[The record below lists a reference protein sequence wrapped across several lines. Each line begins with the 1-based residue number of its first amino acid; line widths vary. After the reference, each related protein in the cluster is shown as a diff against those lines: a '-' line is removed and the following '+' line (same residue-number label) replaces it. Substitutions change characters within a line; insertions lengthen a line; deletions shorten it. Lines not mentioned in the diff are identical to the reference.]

1 MSRASPKGAVMVLTA
16 AVFATGFSGLMAE
29 YSVSTV
35 VGYLTGNTIAA
46 YSILIGV
53 FMASMGVGA
62 FASERLEEGS
72 ELRRYLIV
80 ETALSVVIAASTI
93 CITRAAVYDLTWPAA
108 LAIAVVIGTLIGFEI
123 PLLLRFNDQR
133 RVLLKKNVAMVLG
146 ADYFG
151 AFVAAVAFVYW
162 FLPVLGTVGTPVA
175 AGAVNLGIAAL
186 VLFTFEKPGRHLGFG
201 MSVAGVLIATM
212 GVFGEQ
218 IVMSSEQRQYEDLIV
233 YSEQTPY
240 QRIVVTQFKDTHCLY
255 LNGQT
260 QMCTSDE
267 RRYHEALI
275 HPAMWI
281 NPRARRALVLG
292 GGDGLAVRELLKYE
306 GIRQITL
313 VDLDERILALA
324 RELKPLRDANE
335 GSLDDPRVEV
345 VAADGFA
352 WLSES
357 PELFDV
363 VVVDLPD
370 PGHVALAKLYSQ
382 EFYETVR
389 NHLAPEAVM
398 VTQSTSPIHAPE
410 TFAIIWHTIDE
421 SGLAPLPYRV
431 NVPTFGDWGFNVAVR
446 EGYLS
451 SAQLQEKLDRFQP
464 PVRTDFLNNAAMVA
478 ATRFEKGIFP
488 DDPALLP
495 VSRLVRPA
503 VYEAYQRAWTKV
515 D

>member
-1 MSRASPKGAVMVLTA
+1 MNRQAAVLTL

-35 VGYLTGNTIAA
+35 VGYLTGDTIAA

-53 FMASMGVGA
+53 FMASMGLGA
-62 FASERLEEGS
+62 FGSERLEDGS
-72 ELRRYLIV
+72 ELRRYLLV
-80 ETALSVVIAASTI
+80 ETALSIVVAASTVW
-93 CITRAAVYDLTWPAA
+93 ITRAAVYDLTWPAA
-108 LAIAVVIGTLIGFEI
+108 IVVAVIVGVLIGFEI
-123 PLLLRFNDQR
+123 PLLLRFNDKR
-133 RVLLKKNVAMVLG
+133 DVLLKKNVALILG

-175 AGAVNLGIAAL
+175 AGAVNLFIAVL
-186 VLFTFEKPGRHLGFG
+186 VLFTFEKPSRELSIS
-201 MSVAGVLIATM
+201 MALAAALITVIGA
-212 GVFGEQ
+212 FGERV
-218 IVMSSEQRQYEDLIV
+218 VMSSEQRQYEDLIV
-233 YSEQTPY
+233 FSEQTLH
-240 QRIVVTQFKDTHCLY
+240 QRIVVTRYKDTHCLY

-267 RRYHEALI
+267 HRYHEALI

-292 GGDGLAVRELLKYE
+292 GGDGLAVRELLKYR
-306 GIRQITL
+306 GIRHITL
-313 VDLDERILALA
+313 VDLDERILDLA
-324 RELKPLRDANE
+324 RELEPLREANE

-352 WLSES
+352 WLSDS
-357 PELFDV
+357 RELFDV

-370 PGHVALAKLYSQ
+370 PGHVALAKLYST

-389 NHLAPEAVM
+389 NHLAPDAVM

-421 SGLAPLPYRV
+421 SGLDPLPYRV
-431 NVPTFGDWGFNVAVR
+431 NVPTFGDWGFNIAVR
-446 EGYLS
+446 EGHMN
-451 SAQLQEKLDRFQP
+451 SAQLQERLDRFEP
-464 PVRTDFLNNAAMVA
+464 PVHTDFLNNSAMVA

-488 DDPALLP
+488 ENPALLP

-503 VYEAYQRAWTKV
+503 VYEAYQRAWTGV